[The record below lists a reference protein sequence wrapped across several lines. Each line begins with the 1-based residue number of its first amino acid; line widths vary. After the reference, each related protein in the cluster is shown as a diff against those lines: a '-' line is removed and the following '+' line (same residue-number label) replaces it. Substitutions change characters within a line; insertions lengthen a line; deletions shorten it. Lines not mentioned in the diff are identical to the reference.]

1 VIENAVKKVHSVI
14 PKPNNKTMAEKIG
27 LDELNLN
34 ISLSEDAKNIIE
46 NMRDTVQKETQKTRW
61 VLIVLGIANAVSF
74 FIGKYSF

>member
-1 VIENAVKKVHSVI
+1 MKKVHSVI
-14 PKPNNKTMAEKIG
+14 PKPNNKTMAERVG
-27 LDELNLN
+27 LDELNLK